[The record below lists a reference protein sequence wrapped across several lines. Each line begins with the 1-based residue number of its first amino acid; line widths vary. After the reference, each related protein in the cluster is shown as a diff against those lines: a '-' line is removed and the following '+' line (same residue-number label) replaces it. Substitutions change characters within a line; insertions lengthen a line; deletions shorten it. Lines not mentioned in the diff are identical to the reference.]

1 MGHAPQ
7 SFATAASERIR
18 SGLSPKTIKNS
29 AALLAPT
36 PNPARRVGDVSVV
49 SRARCRSCVAISSA
63 RANQRRASARRVYC
77 AEDQRGKWRTALF
90 RAIAY
95 RHLFPFRALRCAEPA
110 AGRAR
115 NQGSDL
121 VQVVLIDRRV
131 EPEHPTP
138 STQPVRVPEG
148 PPSAELPKREAMAG
162 IGVFVSQQWTAFTP
176 RDRQVVCGGLLEHP
190 LCEPDDLRRARF

>member
-63 RANQRRASARRVYC
+63 RANQRRASARRVYF
-77 AEDQRGKWRTALF
+77 AEAVGVGSGLASEL
-90 RAIAY
+90 RAQGDF
-95 RHLFPFRALRCAEPA
+95 LSVA
-110 AGRAR
+110 ACEVRPEAR
-115 NQGSDL
+115 K
-121 VQVVLIDRRV
+121 
-131 EPEHPTP
+131 
-138 STQPVRVPEG
+138 PVTHVHG
-148 PPSAELPKREAMAG
+148 P
-162 IGVFVSQQWTAFTP
+162 
-176 RDRQVVCGGLLEHP
+176 
-190 LCEPDDLRRARF
+190 